1 MDRYTGKRLDGRY
14 EIHELIGVGGMAN
27 VYRAR
32 DTIDDRTVAIKIL
45 KDEYLGNEEF
55 IRRFKNE
62 SKAIAVLSH
71 PNIVKVY
78 DVSFGDRIQYIVEEY
93 IDGIT
98 LKDYLSQQK
107 EIKWKEAIHFTIQIL
122 RALQHAHEKGIVH
135 RDIKPQNIMLLQDG
149 TIKVTDFGIARFS
162 RSETRTMTG
171 KTIGSVHYIAPEQ
184 ARGDLTDEKA
194 DIYSVGVML
203 YEMVTGRLPF
213 EADNAVSVAIMQLQA
228 DPKPPREI
236 NPSLPEGLE
245 EITMKAMQKD
255 PSQRYQSASE
265 MLRDIEEFRRNPSI
279 SFQYKYFVDEKPTKY
294 IDAINTVKSSE
305 PPVYND
311 NYEYEEVVEKRKKKS
326 VAPLIITGIA
336 AAFLI
341 VAVALG
347 ISTLLRGCESEEATE
362 FYLEDLTGQMYNDV
376 VNDEKY
382 AGKIVFEKEEV
393 QSDGEEAIGQILNQ
407 RPAGNMN
414 VRIGTTVT
422 LVVNAGG
429 EMVEVPDV
437 TNDSRAEAESTLIS
451 LNLAPDFVSV
461 SDDNVEEGK
470 VVRTDPAAHSSIAK
484 GAVVT
489 VYISS
494 GPADTSVTIPS
505 NIIGVDIET
514 ARQMLVDAG
523 LSVGSVSPRDDTG
536 EEEGIVV
543 DVSPLPGLK
552 VEKGTKVDLTY
563 SSGKTSEKQLQ
574 VSVELPAD
582 ISYDLSLK
590 AYIDGTLVKED
601 VVNPTYGSGS
611 YTLTFTGT
619 EQQELTVELNGMKYR
634 VYTLDFAAGTVSLKE
649 TYLFTDTSSQ
659 PPVSDTPSEDPF
671 VSEPDPLLPI
681 TPSEE

>member
-326 VAPLIITGIA
+326 VASLIITGIA

-437 TNDSRAEAESTLIS
+437 TNYSRADAESTLTS
-451 LNLAPDFVSV
+451 RNLAPDFVSV

>member
-311 NYEYEEVVEKRKKKS
+311 NYEYEEVVEKKKKKS

-422 LVVNAGG
+422 LYVNAGG

-437 TNDSRAEAESTLIS
+437 TNYSRADAESTLTS
-451 LNLAPDFVSV
+451 RNLAPDFVSV